1 MTPSVTAL
9 VTGATGFI
17 GSHLVDRL
25 LARRYAVRC
34 LVRRHSSRRYL
45 PVGQVRLFEGDLA
58 GGTGLAEACAGAD
71 VVFHLAG
78 VTKARRPSDYYTGN
92 AEATAAVVGACLEA
106 GVPRLVH
113 VSSLAAAGPSPDG
126 TPLVEDAECRPF
138 THYGKSKLEGERLV
152 RGSALAARAVI
163 VRPPVVYGPR
173 DTDVLHMFRAASRG
187 WLLSIGR
194 QERYFSLIYVRDL
207 VEGLIAAAECPRAA
221 GRTYFLAQPE
231 PLSWSAF
238 FAAAAGLFGQTP
250 RTLAVPRAAAWAI
263 GLGGEVWSR
272 LAGRPSIVSREKIA
286 EACCTYWTCDAGRAA
301 RELGFAAT
309 TSVPEGMAETI
320 AWYRKAGWLK

>member
-1 MTPSVTAL
+1 MERL
-9 VTGATGFI
+9 VARRVCACAAWCGAT
-17 GSHLVDRL
+17 
-25 LARRYAVRC
+25 ARAD
-34 LVRRHSSRRYL
+34 L
-45 PVGQVRLFEGDLA
+45 PVGQVRLFEGDL
-58 GGTGLAEACAGAD
+58 GGGDGSGTRGLRRGGRGLSPGRRHQGLAAC
-71 VVFHLAG
+71 G
-78 VTKARRPSDYYTGN
+78 VLHRQRARPPQRL
-92 AEATAAVVGACLEA
+92 VGACLEA

-126 TPLVEDAECRPF
+126 KPLVEDAECRPF

-152 RGSALAARAVI
+152 RGSALGARAVI

-187 WLLSIGR
+187 RLLSIGR

-207 VEGLIAAAECPRAA
+207 VEGLIAAAECPQAA
-221 GRTYFLAQPE
+221 GRTYYLAQPE

-238 FAAAAGLFGQTP
+238 FAAAAGLFGRIP
-250 RTLAVPRAAAWAI
+250 RTLAVPRAAAWAV

-272 LAGRPSIVSREKIA
+272 LAGRPSIISREKIA
-286 EACCTYWTCDAGRAA
+286 EACCTYWTCDAGRAT
-301 RELGFAAT
+301 RELGFAAST
-309 TSVPEGMAETI
+309 ALPEGMAETI